1 MPQRWYIGSCTAK
14 WCDPC
19 HEGFL
24 ASLPLSSRAW
34 SSIAFYPIREHYFP
48 GGSRSFDIMSTSQLI
63 RENALYHSRILRVIE
78 EIQCAPSSLLH
89 QKTYLKDL
97 QIQQQRG
104 VKKLKNLAAT
114 TQKARRR
121 HHDVRD
127 STTARLAHKVT
138 GRSKLYKM
146 KESKAEQCAHYQYYL
161 YVLRALT

>member
-1 MPQRWYIGSCTAK
+1 
-14 WCDPC
+14 
-19 HEGFL
+19 
-24 ASLPLSSRAW
+24 
-34 SSIAFYPIREHYFP
+34 
-48 GGSRSFDIMSTSQLI
+48 MSTSQLI